1 MNDADRYD
9 EDDGDQQLSA
19 IFRRD
24 AKQLRA
30 EDFDWLIPR
39 EREHCAETD
48 HHRGGLNDAGMTV
61 LDRLRRASAG
71 FSTGLLDMLF
81 KESPPRPE
89 Q

>member
-39 EREHCAETD
+39 ERENCA
-48 HHRGGLNDAGMTV
+48 
-61 LDRLRRASAG
+61 
-71 FSTGLLDMLF
+71 
-81 KESPPRPE
+81 
-89 Q
+89 